1 MMLFENDTIIQTP
14 HFPHW
19 VFFIVL

>member
-1 MMLFENDTIIQTP
+1 MLFENDTIIQTP